1 MPIEKELGTYM
12 QVLLR
17 YKWVIVTCGIVAAA
31 VAFGISSQL
40 TPLYSADATV
50 RVASAPGGT
59 SDYVYSASATR
70 LSNTYVEIA
79 TSEISLNKVMERLGL
94 QKKPSVEVAVVP
106 ETELI
111 SISASDPD
119 PRRARD
125 IVNTLAG
132 LMVEQSME
140 LYGGDAPTARV
151 ILEEQLQ
158 QAKVDLDS
166 AVSEYDQTL
175 RSHQSVATQ
184 EADAAPIPNPDVE
197 MLGRIVTVRQQI
209 YGDLLQRYETARTNE
224 QLRANAITIV
234 QPASLPLKPS
244 TPKVPLNTA
253 LGLVAGLA
261 MGMILAFLF
270 EGMDRTVRDVEDVAA
285 MTPLPI
291 LCMIPEVRYG
301 LSPHGTSGS
310 SQEQHFSPL
319 LAFDQLRARL
329 LLLSSKSKTT
339 TFLITSPE
347 PRVGKSTVAANLA
360 ISLVEGGNKV
370 VLVDMDFRRPRQ
382 HSILGLPNEKGL
394 SHYLRG
400 EIPLDAA
407 LQSTINPNLR
417 VIVAG
422 STPHVSTEWTTPV
435 RIDTLFKALRKEC
448 DYVLIDSPAL
458 LSVADPT
465 LLASQV
471 DAVILVVARH
481 KTERPNLHLV
491 LQEFAQLKV
500 KIAGIVM
507 NKMPNSQLYSYYST
521 QYINRSSF
529 GKRKLENRIAVETAG
544 DDSGKEQV
552 DAI

>member
-1 MPIEKELGTYM
+1 MPIEKELGTYL

-17 YKWVIVTCGIVAAA
+17 YKWLIVACAIIAAA

-40 TPLYSADATV
+40 TPLYSAEATV
-50 RVASAPGGT
+50 RVASAPGGA
-59 SDYVYSASATR
+59 SDYIYSASATR

-79 TSEISLNKVMERLGL
+79 TSEVSLNKVMERLGL
-94 QKKPSVEVAVVP
+94 EKKPSVEVDVVP

-158 QAKVDLDS
+158 QAKADLDS
-166 AVSEYDQTL
+166 AVSEYDRAL

-184 EADAAPIPNPDVE
+184 EANAAPIQDPDVE
-197 MLGRIVTVRQQI
+197 MLARIVNVRQQI

-244 TPKVPLNTA
+244 TPKVPVNTA

-285 MTPLPI
+285 ITPLPI
-291 LCMIPEVRYG
+291 LCMIPEARHG
-301 LSPHGTSGS
+301 LSPNGALGS
-310 SQEQHFSPL
+310 SQDQHFSPL

-329 LLLSSKSKTT
+329 LLLSAKSKTT
-339 TFLITSPE
+339 TLLITSPE
-347 PRVGKSTVAANLA
+347 PRAGKSTVAANLA

-370 VLVDMDFRRPRQ
+370 VLVDMDFRRPRL

-400 EIPLDAA
+400 EIPLDAV

-422 STPHVSTEWTTPV
+422 STPHVPSEWTTPV

-471 DAVILVVARH
+471 DAVILVVARR
-481 KTERPNLHLV
+481 KTERPNLHFV

-500 KIAGIVM
+500 KIVGIVM

-521 QYINRSSF
+521 QYLSRF
-529 GKRKLENRIAVETAG
+529 PFRRRKLENRIVVDTTSG
-544 DDSGKEQV
+544 DSGKEQV